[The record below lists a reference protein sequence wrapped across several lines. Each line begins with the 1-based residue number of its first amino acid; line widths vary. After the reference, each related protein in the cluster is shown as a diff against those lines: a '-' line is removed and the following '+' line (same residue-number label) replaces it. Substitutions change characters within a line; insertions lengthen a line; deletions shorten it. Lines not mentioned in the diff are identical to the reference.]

1 MLTHPSLSESR
12 FRAESRT
19 GRRSENRGVGR
30 IEEKIALPVHTP
42 CHSPRRRDDVG
53 ACQPSVAGLG
63 CREPGRGH
71 HKPARYVP
79 EKITVKVGT
88 TVEFRNTGQVV
99 HDVTTDASIAQDK
112 ADVSLPPGAE
122 PFDSGFLAPGQS
134 WSYTFTVPGRY
145 LYACIPHEKDRMVG
159 EVLVTK

>member
-1 MLTHPSLSESR
+1 MKKKFSCLSMLHVMFLAAGTVLVLASVVSLVS
-12 FRAESRT
+12 AA
-19 GRRSENRGVGR
+19 GN
-30 IEEKIALPVHTP
+30 PVVVTMT
-42 CHSPRRRDDVG
+42 D
-53 ACQPSVAGLG
+53 
-63 CREPGRGH
+63 
-71 HKPARYVP
+71 KPARYVP

-112 ADVSLPPGAE
+112 ADVSLPPDAK
-122 PFDSGFLAPGQS
+122 PFDSGFITPGQS

>member
-1 MLTHPSLSESR
+1 MKKNLPCLSMLRVMFLTAGTTLVLASVVSLVSAAGS
-12 FRAESRT
+12 
-19 GRRSENRGVGR
+19 
-30 IEEKIALPVHTP
+30 PVVVTMT
-42 CHSPRRRDDVG
+42 D
-53 ACQPSVAGLG
+53 
-63 CREPGRGH
+63 
-71 HKPARYVP
+71 KPARYVP

-112 ADVSLPPGAE
+112 ADVSLPPDAK
-122 PFDSGFLAPGQS
+122 PFDSGFIAPGQS

>member
-1 MLTHPSLSESR
+1 MKKQLPYLSMLRVMFLAAATMLVLGSVVSLVS
-12 FRAESRT
+12 AT
-19 GRRSENRGVGR
+19 GG
-30 IEEKIALPVHTP
+30 PVVVTMT
-42 CHSPRRRDDVG
+42 D
-53 ACQPSVAGLG
+53 
-63 CREPGRGH
+63 
-71 HKPARYVP
+71 KPARYVP

-112 ADVSLPPGAE
+112 ADVSLPPDAK
-122 PFDSGFLAPGQS
+122 PFDSGFIMPGQS

-145 LYACIPHEKDRMVG
+145 LYACIPHEKDRMIG

>member
-1 MLTHPSLSESR
+1 MKKKLLCLSMLRVMLLAAGTMLVLASIV
-12 FRAESRT
+12 A
-19 GRRSENRGVGR
+19 
-30 IEEKIALPVHTP
+30 PVSAAG
-42 CHSPRRRDDVG
+42 SPVVVTMTD
-53 ACQPSVAGLG
+53 
-63 CREPGRGH
+63 
-71 HKPARYVP
+71 KPARYIP

-112 ADVSLPPGAE
+112 ADVSLPAGAE
-122 PFDSGFLAPGQS
+122 PFDSGFIAPGQS

>member
-1 MLTHPSLSESR
+1 LKRKLPYLS
-12 FRAESRT
+12 
-19 GRRSENRGVGR
+19 
-30 IEEKIALPVHTP
+30 ILPVILLAGVTMSVLASLA
-42 CHSPRRRDDVG
+42 SPVS
-53 ACQPSVAGLG
+53 AAGN
-63 CREPGRGH
+63 PVVVTMTD
-71 HKPARYVP
+71 KPARYVP

>member
-1 MLTHPSLSESR
+1 MKKKLPCLSM
-12 FRAESRT
+12 
-19 GRRSENRGVGR
+19 
-30 IEEKIALPVHTP
+30 LPVMFL
-42 CHSPRRRDDVG
+42 
-53 ACQPSVAGLG
+53 AAGTMLVLASLVSLVSAAG
-63 CREPGRGH
+63 NPVVVTMTD
-71 HKPARYVP
+71 KPARYVP

-99 HDVTTDASIAQDK
+99 HDVTTDASIVQDK
-112 ADVSLPPGAE
+112 ADVSLPPDAK
-122 PFDSGFLAPGQS
+122 PFDSGFIPPGQS

>member
-1 MLTHPSLSESR
+1 VL
-12 FRAESRT
+12 
-19 GRRSENRGVGR
+19 
-30 IEEKIALPVHTP
+30 LPLVL
-42 CHSPRRRDDVG
+42 
-53 ACQPSVAGLG
+53 VAGTMLVLASLG
-63 CREPGRGH
+63 SPASAAGNPVVVTMTD
-71 HKPARYVP
+71 KPARYVP

-99 HDVTTDASIAQDK
+99 HDVTTDAGIVQDK
-112 ADVSLPPGAE
+112 NDVSLPPDAKS
-122 PFDSGFLAPGQS
+122 FDSGFIPPGQS

>member
-1 MLTHPSLSESR
+1 MKRKLRYLS
-12 FRAESRT
+12 
-19 GRRSENRGVGR
+19 V
-30 IEEKIALPVHTP
+30 LPVTLLA
-42 CHSPRRRDDVG
+42 VVTV
-53 ACQPSVAGLG
+53 SVLASRVSLVSAAGNSVVVTMTD
-63 CREPGRGH
+63 
-71 HKPARYVP
+71 KPARYVP

-112 ADVSLPPGAE
+112 ADVSLPPDAK
-122 PFDSGFLAPGQS
+122 PFDSGFIMPGQS

-145 LYACIPHEKDRMVG
+145 LYACIPHEKDRMIG